1 MPIDSEHSALGR
13 WILKKLFK
21 IDIDDLASEQRSSL
35 ALLDAANKHK
45 TQFDAAVA
53 AKEAQISDLLQQ
65 IEASKADLS
74 YAAREIDQ
82 LKQEH
87 EAKQHALDS
96 LESEKANLQSKNDHL
111 EALIK
116 ELEITI
122 KQREAELAEA
132 KSKLESQQTD
142 TAKKEKQIAGLK
154 GDIEGFMKLK
164 KQLTSENAKLEG
176 KSGRLSKV
184 TKDLMKMLEDS
195 KLEVDGLKIERRALK
210 EELEKYKRCIDQLQQ
225 ELKDQSN
232 KSEHDAQIAKLEELV
247 KTLRLSVESRDKK
260 IEGLEAKHEILSSRL
275 KDVIQQHDECQHLLR
290 EANKEKKELENR
302 LAELQK
308 CTKYEK

>member
-1 MPIDSEHSALGR
+1 M
-13 WILKKLFK
+13 
-21 IDIDDLASEQRSSL
+21 
-35 ALLDAANKHK
+35 LDAANKHK
-45 TQFDAAVA
+45 TQLDAAVA
-53 AKEAQISDLLQQ
+53 AKETQITDLLQQ

-74 YAAREIDQ
+74 SAVREIDQ
-82 LKQEH
+82 LKQGH
-87 EAKQHALDS
+87 EAKQHTLNS
-96 LESEKANLQSKNDHL
+96 LEGEKVILQSNKDDL

-122 KQREAELAEA
+122 KQREAELAEV
-132 KSKLESQQTD
+132 KSMLESQQTD

-184 TKDLMKMLEDS
+184 TKDLKKTLEDS
-195 KLEVDGLKIERRALK
+195 KLEVDGLKIERGALK
-210 EELEKYKRCIDQLQQ
+210 EDLEDHKRLIDQLQQ

-275 KDVIQQHDECQHLLR
+275 KDVIQQHDECQHLLS

-308 CTKYEK
+308 CMKHEK

>member
-21 IDIDDLASEQRSSL
+21 IDIDDLASDQRASH

-45 TQFDAAVA
+45 TQLDAAVA
-53 AKEAQISDLLQQ
+53 AKDAQISDLLQQ

-96 LESEKANLQSKNDHL
+96 LESEKSNLQSKNDRL

-176 KSGRLSKV
+176 KSVRLSKV

-210 EELEKYKRCIDQLQQ
+210 EDLEDHKRLIDQLQQ

-247 KTLRLSVESRDKK
+247 KTLRL
-260 IEGLEAKHEILSSRL
+260 
-275 KDVIQQHDECQHLLR
+275 
-290 EANKEKKELENR
+290 
-302 LAELQK
+302 K

>member
-1 MPIDSEHSALGR
+1 MQIDSEHSALGR

-21 IDIDDLASEQRSSL
+21 IDIDDLASEQRASL
-35 ALLDAANKHK
+35 ALLDAASKHK
-45 TQFDAAVA
+45 TQFDAAVT

-82 LKQEH
+82 LKQDH

-132 KSKLESQQTD
+132 LVCLTQLVVL
-142 TAKKEKQIAGLK
+142 AGVEQYAL
-154 GDIEGFMKLK
+154 
-164 KQLTSENAKLEG
+164 
-176 KSGRLSKV
+176 
-184 TKDLMKMLEDS
+184 
-195 KLEVDGLKIERRALK
+195 RR
-210 EELEKYKRCIDQLQQ
+210 R
-225 ELKDQSN
+225 
-232 KSEHDAQIAKLEELV
+232 
-247 KTLRLSVESRDKK
+247 
-260 IEGLEAKHEILSSRL
+260 
-275 KDVIQQHDECQHLLR
+275 
-290 EANKEKKELENR
+290 R
-302 LAELQK
+302 LAGVDVGHNAYVA
-308 CTKYEK
+308 CVV

>member
-1 MPIDSEHSALGR
+1 MPTDSEHSALGR

-21 IDIDDLASEQRSSL
+21 IDIDDLARDQRASH

-45 TQFDAAVA
+45 TQLDAAVA
-53 AKEAQISDLLQQ
+53 AKEAQITDLLQQ

-74 YAAREIDQ
+74 SAVREIDQ
-82 LKQEH
+82 LKQDH
-87 EAKQHALDS
+87 EVKQHTLDS
-96 LESEKANLQSKNDHL
+96 LESVKAHLQSQKDHL
-111 EALIK
+111 EDRIK
-116 ELEITI
+116 ELEKTI

-154 GDIEGFMKLK
+154 GDIESFLKLK

-210 EELEKYKRCIDQLQQ
+210 EDLEDHKRLIDQLQQ

-275 KDVIQQHDECQHLLR
+275 KDVIQQHDECQHLLS

>member
-21 IDIDDLASEQRSSL
+21 IDIDDLASEQRASL
-35 ALLDAANKHK
+35 ALLYAANKHK
-45 TQFDAAVA
+45 NQFDAVVA

-74 YAAREIDQ
+74 NAAREIDQ
-82 LKQEH
+82 LKQDH

-142 TAKKEKQIAGLK
+142 TTKKEKQIAGLK

-195 KLEVDGLKIERRALK
+195 KLEVDGLKFERRALK
-210 EELEKYKRCIDQLQQ
+210 EELEKYKSRIDQLQQ

-232 KSEHDAQIAKLEELV
+232 KSEHDAQIAKLKELV

-275 KDVIQQHDECQHLLR
+275 KDVIQQHDECQHLLS

-308 CTKYEK
+308 CMRHEK

>member
-1 MPIDSEHSALGR
+1 M
-13 WILKKLFK
+13 
-21 IDIDDLASEQRSSL
+21 
-35 ALLDAANKHK
+35 
-45 TQFDAAVA
+45 
-53 AKEAQISDLLQQ
+53 
-65 IEASKADLS
+65 
-74 YAAREIDQ
+74 
-82 LKQEH
+82 KQDH
-87 EAKQHALDS
+87 EVKQHTLDS
-96 LESEKANLQSKNDHL
+96 LESVKAHLQSQKDHL
-111 EALIK
+111 EDLIK
-116 ELEITI
+116 ELEKTI
-122 KQREAELAEA
+122 KQREAELAEV
-132 KSKLESQQTD
+132 KSMLENQQAD

-154 GDIEGFMKLK
+154 GDIESFMILK

-275 KDVIQQHDECQHLLR
+275 KDVIQQHDECQHLLS